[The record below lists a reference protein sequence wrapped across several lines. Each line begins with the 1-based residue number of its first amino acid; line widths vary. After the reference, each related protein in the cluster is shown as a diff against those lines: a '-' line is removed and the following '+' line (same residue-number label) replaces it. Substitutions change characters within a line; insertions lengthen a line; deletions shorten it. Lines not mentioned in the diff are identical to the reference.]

1 MWVRCRAQK
10 KQLNIEKNKQFAC
23 FRTPPKCNSAGFLF
37 SQAIYNKLFIWIV
50 KKINSVI
57 YKKLTSNSK
66 SAYLSV
72 GLLDIFGFENFNT
85 NRSGRFF
92 FCTSCFVLHQIFF
105 FILTFYFEFSLVC
118 VSLVFIVVINFY

>member
-23 FRTPPKCNSAGFLF
+23 FRTPLKCNSAGFLF

-85 NRSGRFF
+85 NRSGGFF
-92 FCTSCFVLHQIFF
+92 SVIPVLYFIRYFF
-105 FILTFYFEFSLVC
+105 HFDFS
-118 VSLVFIVVINFY
+118 S

>member
-1 MWVRCRAQK
+1 MGQVHSSKETIKYRK
-10 KQLNIEKNKQFAC
+10 EYKQFAC
-23 FRTPPKCNSAGFLF
+23 VRTPPKCNSAWFLF

-85 NRSGRFF
+85 NRSGGFF
-92 FCTSCFVLHQIFF
+92 LYFLFCTSSDIF
-105 FILTFYFEFSLVC
+105 FILTFYFEFSLVY
-118 VSLVFIVVINFY
+118 VSFYKISTGITI

>member
-10 KQLNIEKNKQFAC
+10 KQLNIEKNKQIAC
-23 FRTPPKCNSAGFLF
+23 FRTPLKCNSAGFLF

-85 NRSGRFF
+85 NRSGGFF
-92 FCTSCFVLHQIFF
+92 LLFLFCTSSDIF
-105 FILTFYFEFSLVC
+105 FILTFHLELSLVY